1 MAKKGDNKKNTEL
14 ALVEEFQ
21 VPEVSGNLREIIE
34 ESTNYQHKPV
44 VYAFE
49 AKYYLVVENDKEKV
63 EELYDKAIAFAKM
76 LNDDILV
83 KNLKMEK
90 EDDLACF

>member
-1 MAKKGDNKKNTEL
+1 MLKPINH
-14 ALVEEFQ
+14 Q
-21 VPEVSGNLREIIE
+21 IIE

-44 VYAFE
+44 VYIFE
-49 AKYYLVVENDKEKV
+49 AKYHLEVENDKEKV

-90 EDDLACF
+90 ENDLVRF

>member
-1 MAKKGDNKKNTEL
+1 M
-14 ALVEEFQ
+14 
-21 VPEVSGNLREIIE
+21 
-34 ESTNYQHKPV
+34 
-44 VYAFE
+44 
-49 AKYYLVVENDKEKV
+49 ENDKEKV

-90 EDDLACF
+90 ENDLASF

>member
-1 MAKKGDNKKNTEL
+1 MYLLERILINT
-14 ALVEEFQ
+14 LVQ
-21 VPEVSGNLREIIE
+21 ANPKDYLIYINVLREIIE